1 MDLLN
6 ILNTGLIYITNGILS
21 LVYLL
26 AMIFPAILSVV
37 SALVILAT
45 LDRDVQNSVNFRPSR
60 IGIAGSDQSFGNK
73 REVYQQ
79 TATSSTPRTAQIIT
93 IIVLVLW
100 LIAQTGMAA
109 PVPWIGASMWAV
121 GTLVLF
127 VMPKHQQ
134 YIQLWAV
141 KTGLA
146 IYAILVIGSRIY
158 LSYTA
163 QLTGSQW
170 ASIIGSA
177 ESAAKVI
184 AATRGN
190 ATTIIT
196 WALWLIAPLGFFS
209 LLIQQ
214 LFVNPINLQSPFAGA
229 NDVIKRLRQ
238 R

>member
-6 ILNTGLIYITNGILS
+6 ILNNGLIYITNGILS

-26 AMIFPAILSVV
+26 AAVFPAILSIV
-37 SALVILAT
+37 SALIIIGT
-45 LDRDVQNSVNFRPSR
+45 LDRDVQNSVNFRPAR
-60 IGIAGSDQSFGNK
+60 NGIAGNDQSFGN
-73 REVYQQ
+73 RRDVYQQ
-79 TATSSTPRTAQIIT
+79 PATASTPRTAQIIT

-109 PVPWIGASMWAV
+109 PVPWIGACMWAV

-134 YIQLWAV
+134 YNQLWFV

-163 QLTGSQW
+163 QLTGDQW

-184 AATRGN
+184 ATTRGN